1 MRIIESGTLSISKTK
16 SGLDWSAAYFCVVVL
31 SLGLGHSFALADGCE
46 DLLQEHRLTDLSLTY
61 EEFDQTP
68 GSGFRAL
75 AMKACYAEA
84 ATLILEYIAANNA
97 TQRSLYWHV
106 AQLSASAGDY
116 DTAISN
122 ARQALSPSED
132 LDTKSLRWNDYV
144 LATIAFLENDLDA
157 LTRHRDRVA
166 EGADYPGNAMN
177 LRLLNA
183 LVLHFDQS
191 YIYATSHIE

>member
-1 MRIIESGTLSISKTK
+1 MRIIESGTLSLSKTK
-16 SGLDWSAAYFCVVVL
+16 SGLNWSAAYFCVVVL
-31 SLGLGHSFALADGCE
+31 SLGLGHTFALADECD

-75 AMKACYAEA
+75 AINACDAEA
-84 ATLILEYIAANNA
+84 ATLIVEYIAANNA
-97 TQRSLYWHV
+97 TQRSLRWHV

-116 DTAISN
+116 DTAISS
-122 ARQALSPSED
+122 ARQVLSTSED
-132 LDTKSLRWNDYV
+132 LDKNPLRWNDYV
-144 LATIAFLENDLDA
+144 LATIAFLENDLEA
-157 LTRHRDRVA
+157 LTHHRDRVA

-183 LVLHFDQS
+183 LVLHFGQS
-191 YIYATSHIE
+191 YSYATSHIE